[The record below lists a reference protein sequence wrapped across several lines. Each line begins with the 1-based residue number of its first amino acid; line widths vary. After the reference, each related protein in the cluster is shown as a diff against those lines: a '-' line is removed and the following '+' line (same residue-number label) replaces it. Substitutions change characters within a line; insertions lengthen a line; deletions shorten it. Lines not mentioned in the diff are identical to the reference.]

1 MPTES
6 HHKEKSQEPQNKT
19 EPSPLSSPPHA
30 LSNRSK
36 LKWVVF
42 GLVLLILLY
51 FVAEYIQKVVL
62 RPPVLFGSVLHE
74 NSDPFDGAIVSA
86 NGKLAM
92 TRPDGKF
99 QIEAKK
105 TDTLTISA
113 VGYSS
118 TTILGEELVATLT
131 KLPTANARVMVVD
144 REYYAVEKALVVRL
158 DPNTSAPVDERITDS
173 EGIATFSDILS
184 GQAAFVVL
192 HPDYGMAWI
201 ETTVESGGSPRP
213 VVQLTPLQGD
223 EMSNERFIKAVYAQ
237 EENPLRA
244 DSTGY
249 ESRDEIIYQIDDAAK
264 IADGKFE
271 VSLRSRTMVA
281 VSFSHQTLVNY
292 INRRHQLEQQYQS
305 RGEGDYTILEVDRIR
320 QALLKE
326 GYITPVTAI
335 RIVPKF
341 TDTSFEIDPA
351 VQYGFDSQT
360 GAPNYI
366 AASVDE
372 IRQNQ
377 YEITILGMDNASEVM
392 GFIERIR
399 AQTPDGGISSVTG
412 WSQFPTT
419 DFIKQNGG
427 RISMEFDFSN
437 NCCTVTNV
445 EISSQNTQP
454 NPITVKDLHNTQ
466 TSYTFRPSIAE
477 KHGAGYLGLERDQT
491 EFEKFM
497 KSNPK
502 LEITNPNGQKVSL
515 FDIETP
521 QPDDAPPGFLGE
533 FFNDNSEARRMFL
546 NGDPNYVKKWRDYL
560 GTKVYDAVQKGKT
573 SPADIRNEII
583 RKLGLPPRYFEPLG
597 FPSGQGR
604 GYGTGSTAPSSGGN
618 SSNDA
623 SDTQSGSGGSSTGK
637 EQTGNGAIPGTGQ
650 PTGSGSNPGCPEGA
664 RYTCSR

>member
-6 HHKEKSQEPQNKT
+6 HHKEKPQEPQNKT
-19 EPSPLSSPPHA
+19 ESSPSSSPPRI
-30 LSNRSK
+30 LPKRSK
-36 LKWVVF
+36 LKWLAL

-74 NSDPFDGAIVSA
+74 NSDPFDGAIVSV

-118 TTILGEELVATLT
+118 TTILGEEIVATLT
-131 KLPTANARVMVVD
+131 KLPTGNVRVMAVD
-144 REYYAVEKALVVRL
+144 GEYKVVEKALVIRL
-158 DPNTSAPVDERITDS
+158 DPNTSAPVDERVTDND
-173 EGIATFSDILS
+173 GIATFSDILS

-213 VVQLTPLQGD
+213 VIQLTPLQGD
-223 EMSNERFIKAVYAQ
+223 EISNRSFIKAVYAQ
-237 EENPLRA
+237 EESPLRA
-244 DSTGY
+244 NSTGY

-281 VSFSHQTLVNY
+281 VSFSRQTLENY
-292 INRRHQLEQQYQS
+292 INRRFQLEQQYQS
-305 RGEGDYTILEVDRIR
+305 RGEGNYTIIEIDRIR
-320 QALLKE
+320 QALIKE

-377 YEITILGMDNASEVM
+377 YEITILGMDNTSEVM
-392 GFIERIR
+392 GFIERMR
-399 AQTPDGGISSVTG
+399 AQSPDGGLSSVTG

-419 DFIKQNGG
+419 DFIQQNGG
-427 RISMEFDFSN
+427 KIKMEFDFSN

-454 NPITVKDLHNTQ
+454 NPITVKDLHNAQ

-477 KHGAGYLGLERDQT
+477 KHGAGYLGLRRDQT
-491 EFEKFM
+491 EYEKFIQ
-497 KSNPK
+497 SNPK
-502 LEITNPNGQKVSL
+502 LEITNPSGRKVSL
-515 FDIETP
+515 LDIEAP
-521 QPDDAPPGFLGE
+521 LPDEAPAAFLGE
-533 FFNDNSEARRMFL
+533 FFGDSSEARKMFM
-546 NGDPNYVKKWRDYL
+546 NGDPNYVKKWQDFL
-560 GTKVYDAVQKGKT
+560 GMQLYDEIRKAET
-573 SPADIRNEII
+573 SSTDIRNEII

-604 GYGTGSTAPSSGGN
+604 DYGTGSTAPG
-618 SSNDA
+618 
-623 SDTQSGSGGSSTGK
+623 SGSGGSSTGN
-637 EQTGNGAIPGTGQ
+637 EQTGNGTNSTSGQ
-650 PTGSGSNPGCPEGA
+650 TTGSGSNPGCPEGA
-664 RYTCSR
+664 TFTCSR